1 MIVYREDD
9 QAADPA
15 DLISQLIVRAVA
27 NADEATEHDDIV
39 SLLID
44 LGMLETAVADALFP
58 KSDGECATTI
68 ALRQASVSAGRL
80 LRHSWRAERERI
92 PREARRL
99 VAQLSTK
106 MALPAEVH
114 LRVPEG
120 YAYYALYPETYLQA
134 AEQFARTTSP
144 GLAVCIG
151 LRSIGTSLSAC
162 VAAELEAQGWQV
174 ESITLRPRGHPF
186 ARRPELDDQLTNK
199 LHMLCHAAFLVVDE
213 GPGLS
218 GSSFAG
224 TATLLSD
231 LGVAADRICLFPG
244 SLPDPEG
251 FISAAAREA
260 WSRHRKIHV
269 SFEGGWLPQAHF
281 GADLVDVSGGGWR
294 DVFGLSEPE
303 WPAVDPRHERRKY
316 VTRQA
321 DGRRVLHKF
330 AGLGRYGSNAYKRS
344 LALSDAGFTPAVT
357 GLKQGFFQ
365 QELVP
370 GRPHARGAVADRE
383 LIQTAQRYFG
393 YLVREFTLPK
403 PVQLEPLLELMRV
416 NIEEALGPALSGV
429 LVRLERQARGFG
441 AVPAVAVDGRVL
453 PHEWLRTEH
462 GYLKTDAV
470 DHHCDHFYPGVTDI
484 AWDIAGFGAEFDLP
498 PSVVAELALSAG
510 DRFLVERLPF
520 YGAAYLAFRLG
531 YTSFSAQSLAGSADG
546 ERMRREAEFYRAKLR
561 ISLGEG

>member
-1 MIVYREDD
+1 M
-9 QAADPA
+9 
-15 DLISQLIVRAVA
+15 A
-27 NADEATEHDDIV
+27 NADEATDHDDIV

-68 ALRQASVSAGRL
+68 ALRQASVSTGRL
-80 LRHSWRAERERI
+80 LRHSWRAERERT

-99 VAQLSTK
+99 VAQLVQKWLFPQRSICASRRGMPITRSTRR
-106 MALPAEVH
+106 L
-114 LRVPEG
+114 
-120 YAYYALYPETYLQA
+120 
-134 AEQFARTTSP
+134 FASGGTIRRTTSP

-174 ESITLRPRGHPF
+174 ESITLCPRGHPF

-281 GADLVDVSGGGWR
+281 GTDLVDVSGGGWR

-330 AGLGRYGSNAYKRS
+330 AGLGRYGSNAYKRG
-344 LALSDAGFTPAVT
+344 LPFRRGITPAVT

-370 GRPHARGAVADRE
+370 GRPHARGAVADKSSSKRHSDI
-383 LIQTAQRYFG
+383 LGIV
-393 YLVREFTLPK
+393 VRIHLP
-403 PVQLEPLLELMRV
+403 
-416 NIEEALGPALSGV
+416 N
-429 LVRLERQARGFG
+429 
-441 AVPAVAVDGRVL
+441 
-453 PHEWLRTEH
+453 
-462 GYLKTDAV
+462 
-470 DHHCDHFYPGVTDI
+470 
-484 AWDIAGFGAEFDLP
+484 
-498 PSVVAELALSAG
+498 PSSSS
-510 DRFLVERLPF
+510 RCW
-520 YGAAYLAFRLG
+520 
-531 YTSFSAQSLAGSADG
+531 S
-546 ERMRREAEFYRAKLR
+546 
-561 ISLGEG
+561 